1 MQRDPWS
8 NVVAAAGAIGAA
20 AALVY
25 VIGGASLSLR
35 YEGFGLP
42 GNLAATLTPREV
54 LLAAGLRTL
63 FLWALLGVA
72 LVLVLRAIPDA
83 KVRALVGRVRRR
95 WIVLTVAVPAIILL
109 LSVRV
114 WWPLGTYGAVL
125 AITLATLYWE
135 PRSPRR
141 LLAYAV
147 SVGLVAVAY
156 EADRL
161 SYLVEWTCVDLAQA
175 QQKICGTLIGQKE
188 NGLYLGVPGAASAR
202 AELSRP
208 PHLAFLPSSRI
219 EEATAEKQLARVI
232 AARAAARREP
242 LYSRLWEI
250 RVR

>member
-20 AALVY
+20 VALVY

-63 FLWALLGVA
+63 FLWTLLGVA
-72 LVLVLRAIPDA
+72 LVLVLRALPDA
-83 KVRALVGRVRRR
+83 RIRAFLGRARGR
-95 WIVLTVAVPAIILL
+95 WIVLAVAVPALILVL
-109 LSVRV
+109 TVSV
-114 WWPLGTYGAVL
+114 WWPLATYGAVL

-141 LLAYAV
+141 LLAYAL

-161 SYLVEWTCVDLAQA
+161 SYLVEWTCVDVAGA
-175 QQKICGTLIGQKE
+175 QQTSCGTLIGQKDD
-188 NGLYLGVPGAASAR
+188 GVYLGVPGAGQS
-202 AELSRP
+202 P
-208 PHLAFLPSSRI
+208 PRLAFLPSSRI
-219 EEATAEKQLARVI
+219 EEAASEKQLARVI
-232 AARAAARREP
+232 ADRAAARREP
-242 LYSRLWEI
+242 LRSRLWDI